1 MEEIVKTAP
10 SRRQRR
16 PSRGKFWLLALLWLP
31 LGVVATAV
39 VRGFGLPLE
48 PQAWLSLVVVAP
60 CGLPLAFAWSSI
72 HGLGYRRTAGSV
84 CGVLAIATVAL
95 SLVAGL
101 LGPIGIAAYAIVL
114 SLPAWVLYA
123 ILRLRVRKEPG
134 S

>member
-10 SRRQRR
+10 NRRQRR

-31 LGVVATAV
+31 LGIAATAV

-48 PQAWLSLVVVAP
+48 SQAWLSLVVVAS
-60 CGLPLAFAWSSI
+60 CGLPLAFAWSAI
-72 HGLGYRRTAGSV
+72 HGLGYPRTAGSI
-84 CGVLAIATVAL
+84 CGILALATAVL
-95 SLVAGL
+95 SLMAGL

-123 ILRLRVRKEPG
+123 ILRLRVRQELV
-134 S
+134 

>member
-10 SRRQRR
+10 NRRQRR
-16 PSRGKFWLLALLWLP
+16 PSQGMFWLLALLWLP
-31 LGVVATAV
+31 MAIAATAV

-48 PQAWLSLVVVAP
+48 PQAWLSLVVIAP

-72 HGLGYRRTAGSV
+72 HGLGYPRTAGSV
-84 CGVLAIATVAL
+84 CGIFAIATAVL

-123 ILRLRVRKEPG
+123 ILRLRLRKEFAA
-134 S
+134 